1 MTNASYKGPI
11 AKRVISDLRKQSK
24 RRVVNLDEVR
34 NAKINAEDLQKTILS
49 SENLADH
56 DPLHGVYVYAQNM
69 LSVLTEQLGE
79 LPALMKL
86 NNAYADANE
95 TYLPS
100 GPPMSPLTASYFTSW
115 GMFDLVAGVKKE
127 SFGSVCI
134 DLCRALHLD
143 RHLIRVFEAMLGSR
157 MGFYVHEGTEQR
169 FVLLREIF
177 TNERIKA
184 IVPAGYLGQQG
195 EIWFARILPEP
206 FLELGY
212 GYSVVFTTPYVIVE
226 EDRRGMTFA
235 SERKWLDYIG
245 RNLSNTGKKDQR
257 TAYEHLLKYGLSRHY
272 WNEYVFEGYVNHQ
285 HDMILLEGFP
295 DIALS
300 RPLSRESQQALR
312 S

>member
-1 MTNASYKGPI
+1 MTSTSYKGPI
-11 AKRVISDLRKQSK
+11 AKRVISDLRKQS
-24 RRVVNLDEVR
+24 RRNVVNLDEVR
-34 NAKINAEDLQKTILS
+34 NARIDAEDLQKTVLS
-49 SENLADH
+49 SEALADH

-69 LSVLTEQLGE
+69 LSVITEQLGE

-86 NNAYADANE
+86 NNAYADAHE
-95 TYLPS
+95 TYMPS

-127 SFGSVCI
+127 SFGSVSI

-143 RHLIRVFEAMLGSR
+143 RHLIRVFEAMQNSR
-157 MGFYVHEGTEQR
+157 MGFYVHEGTSDK

-177 TNERIKA
+177 TNERHKA
-184 IVPAGYLGQQG
+184 IVPAGYLGVKG
-195 EIWFARILPEP
+195 EVWYARILPEP
-206 FLELGY
+206 FSELGY

-226 EDRRGMTFA
+226 EDRRGMGFA
-235 SERKWLDYIG
+235 SEEKWLDYFG
-245 RNLSNTGKKDQR
+245 RNLSKTGKKDQR
-257 TAYEHLLKYGLSRHY
+257 VAYEHLLKYGLSRHY

-300 RPLSRESQQALR
+300 RPLSEESQRQR
-312 S
+312 RQ